1 MTYKEFYI
9 WLDGFMT
16 NRRWTSFTQDDIES
30 IQEKMK
36 EVKENKNDIL
46 ITPFETIPVPINPFP
61 VNPPFPV
68 KDDPYRPPYEVYCGD
83 KTQLN
88 D

>member
-1 MTYKEFYI
+1 MTHKEFYI
-9 WLDGFMT
+9 WLEGFMT
-16 NRRWTSFTQDDIES
+16 NRRWTSITQADIES

-36 EVKENKNDIL
+36 EVKDGKVETTL
-46 ITPFETIPVPINPFP
+46 LPFQHIPVPINPLP
-61 VNPPFPV
+61 
-68 KDDPYRPPYEVYCGD
+68 KIDPYSPPYEVYCGD